1 MKELSKEQEDQIEFE
16 ANRYANDFSETSSQ
30 HPFLKRGYIAAASKY
45 LLRVKDLE
53 EEIERLTI
61 LLERVVTREYSEC
74 KQTEKNKLDV
84 WNNFKRQNNI
94 K

>member
-45 LLRVKDLE
+45 LLRVKELE
-53 EEIERLTI
+53 DGLRRLKQLKPENKTIMWCDIEGIQEII
-61 LLERVVTREYSEC
+61 DSI
-74 KQTEKNKLDV
+74 KL
-84 WNNFKRQNNI
+84 
-94 K
+94 